1 MNRREAKRLAATLSE
16 ENARAMGEMR
26 IKGHPKPYFLSH
38 LLREDAEWRVEAK
51 FGALTVDFAER
62 RRNCLADVRVGS
74 YRSDQVRGGALGDN
88 ATDVESYDMVRM
100 PIGGSQDGLRHALW
114 RLTEARY
121 REAIDDRL
129 HRQAMELSFVD
140 EHRALL
146 SLERRDPHVDHAPR
160 KLPEVDVEWAR
171 DFVEKTSAVF
181 KRYPLLRDGAVRFGA
196 VNSTRIYTSSEGVS
210 LIQSQPLRTVEIYA
224 WYLSPEGYGIPHTR
238 SWLVTD
244 PSELPDLATA
254 KREVGRIYKRLA
266 AIAQAPRVRA
276 YSGPVLLD
284 PRPAGL
290 LMHEAIGHRL
300 EGNRLLSS
308 GEGQTFRDA
317 VGEQLLPKGISVH
330 DDPSLERYEGKSLA
344 GHYAYDDEGVP
355 AQDARLIDDGVLRGF
370 LTSRLPIGKKH
381 HSNGHARSAYHA
393 RAMSR
398 MGVTMVE
405 AESGLDDD
413 ALKRAFLEEI
423 RRQGVPYGVRIVD
436 AYGGET
442 STDSYNFQAFLG
454 DIDLATR
461 VFPDGREELIRGVDF
476 VGTPLNA
483 IRGII
488 AAGARHEVDN
498 GFCGAESGYVP
509 VSTISP
515 ALLFEELELQQKPSR
530 PLTQYAYPMPW
541 EQKKDA

>member
-1 MNRREAKRLAATLSE
+1 LNRREAKKLAETLAA
-16 ENARAMGEMR
+16 ENARARKGMR
-26 IKGHPKPYFLSH
+26 IQGHPKPYFLSH
-38 LLREDAEWRVEAK
+38 LLRDDQEWRVEAK
-51 FGALTVDFAER
+51 FGALTVDFHEQ

-88 ATDVESYDMVRM
+88 ATDVESYDMLRM

-121 REAIDDRL
+121 RESIDDLL
-129 HRQAMELSFVD
+129 HRQAIDLSYVD
-140 EHRALL
+140 EHSALA
-146 SLERRDPHVDHAPR
+146 SLERQKPRVDHSPTD
-160 KLPEVDVEWAR
+160 LPEVDVAWAR
-171 DFVEKTSAVF
+171 DFVEKGSSVF
-181 KRYPLLRDGAVRFGA
+181 RRYPLLRDGAVRFGA
-196 VNSTRIYTSSEGVS
+196 VNSTRVFVSSEGVS

-244 PSELPDLATA
+244 PSELPDLAQV
-254 KREVGRIYKRLA
+254 KREVARIHARLEA
-266 AIAQAPRVRA
+266 LSKAPRIRS

-284 PRPAGL
+284 PKPAGL

-308 GEGQTFRDA
+308 GEGQTFKDA
-317 VGEQLLPKGISVH
+317 VGELVLPAGVSLH
-330 DDPSLERYEGKSLA
+330 DDPSLERFEGKSLA

-355 AQDARLIDDGVLRGF
+355 AQDARLIEDGVLQGF
-370 LTSRLPIGKKH
+370 LTSRLPIGKRHK
-381 HSNGHARSAYHA
+381 SNGHARSAYHA

-405 AESGLDDD
+405 STDGLSDAEMKL
-413 ALKRAFLEEI
+413 AFLEEI
-423 RRQGVPYGVRIVD
+423 KRQGVPYGVRIVD

-461 VFPDGREELIRGVDF
+461 VYPDGREELVRGVDF

-483 IRGII
+483 IRGIV
-488 AAGARHEVDN
+488 AAGERHEVDN

-530 PLTQYAYPMPW
+530 PLTQFAYPMPW
-541 EQKKDA
+541 EK

>member
-1 MNRREAKRLAATLSE
+1 MKS
-16 ENARAMGEMR
+16 MR
-26 IKGHPKPYFLSH
+26 IKGHPRPYFLSH
-38 LLREDAEWRVEAK
+38 MLRNDEEWRVEAK
-51 FGALTVDFAER
+51 FGGLTVDFHEK
-62 RRNCLADVRVGS
+62 RRNCLTDVRVGS

-88 ATDVESYDMVRM
+88 ATDVESYDMLRM
-100 PIGGSQDGLRHALW
+100 PIAGGQDGLRHAIW

-121 REAIDDRL
+121 RESIDDLL
-129 HRQAMELSFVD
+129 HRQAINLSYVD
-140 EHRALL
+140 EHCALA
-146 SLERRDPHVDHAPR
+146 SLERRPPLVDHRPGR
-160 KLPEVDVEWAR
+160 LPEVDVDWAR
-171 DFVEKTSAVF
+171 DFVQKASATF

-196 VNSTRIYTSSEGVS
+196 VNATRVYVSSEGVS
-210 LIQSQPLRTVEIYA
+210 LIHSQPLRTVEIYA
-224 WYLSPEGYGIPHTR
+224 WYLSPEGYGLPHTR

-244 PSELPDLATA
+244 PSELPDLKMA
-254 KREVGRIYKRLA
+254 KREIGRIHARLEA
-266 AIAQAPRVRA
+266 LSKAPRIRA

-284 PRPAGL
+284 PKPAGL

-317 VGEQLLPKGISVH
+317 VGEEILPPGLTLH
-330 DDPSLERYEGKSLA
+330 DNPAMERFGGKSLA
-344 GHYAYDDEGVP
+344 GHYPYDDEGVP
-355 AQDARLIDDGVLRGF
+355 AQDARLIEDGVLRGF
-370 LTSRLPIGKKH
+370 LTSRLPIGKRH
-381 HSNGHARSAYHA
+381 RSNGHARSAYHA

-398 MGVTMVE
+398 MGVTIVE
-405 AESGLDDD
+405 AKDGLSDDEM
-413 ALKRAFLEEI
+413 KRAFLEEI
-423 RRQGVPYGVRIVD
+423 RRQGVPFGVRIVD

-461 VFPDGREELIRGVDF
+461 VYPDGREELVRGVDF

-488 AAGARHEVDN
+488 AASSRHEVDN

-530 PLTQYAYPMPW
+530 PLTQFAYPMPW
-541 EQKKDA
+541 EKS